1 MSSFH
6 PLSNQNDEPTDRE
19 ALTALSII
27 NKFAHIYLL
36 RPHGCSKGVSR
47 STHVDEGKNPPSGNR
62 ELHKLTYELQAQGL
76 VFRPRIAY
84 LPPIRWLS
92 DIRYYCHAG
101 NSVSD

>member
-1 MSSFH
+1 MSSSH
-6 PLSNQNDEPTDRE
+6 PLSNQNDEPTDRV

-47 STHVDEGKNPPSGNR
+47 SIHVDEGKNSPSGNR
-62 ELHKLTYELQAQGL
+62 ELHKHELQAQGL
-76 VFRPRIAY
+76 VFRPRIVY
-84 LPPIRWLS
+84 LPPIHWLF
-92 DIRYYCHAG
+92 DIRYYCHAD